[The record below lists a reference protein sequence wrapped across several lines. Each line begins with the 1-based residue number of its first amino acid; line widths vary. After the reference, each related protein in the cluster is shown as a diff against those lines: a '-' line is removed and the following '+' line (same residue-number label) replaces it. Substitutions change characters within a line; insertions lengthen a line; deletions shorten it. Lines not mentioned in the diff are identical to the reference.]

1 MSDLPAIKLK
11 LFSFGVLVLRNLIA
25 LISAEGFDI
34 KSHDLP
40 MQRVYFHTCNNWEHE
55 NLNISLRE

>member
-40 MQRVYFHTCNNWEHE
+40 LQKVYFHTCNNWEHE
-55 NLNISLRE
+55 N